1 MYISFMEIYNE
12 VAYDLLDRRH
22 IEMSLESWNKV
33 FLSFSN
39 DLIVKGYANGRR
51 LREYSPQKFVSSSML

>member
-1 MYISFMEIYNE
+1 MEIYNE

-33 FLSFSN
+33 GFF
-39 DLIVKGYANGRR
+39 
-51 LREYSPQKFVSSSML
+51 

>member
-33 FLSFSN
+33 
-39 DLIVKGYANGRR
+39 DLLY
-51 LREYSPQKFVSSSML
+51 LQKY